1 MDSFLWFYDIAK
13 CFFLLCKKAL
23 SSLSFFPPKLDGGK
37 PCFWIHRCV
46 FVLIFGSITSLVLYC
61 RPSIKLTR
69 AALCRRTWV
78 LFFELIILP
87 LIFIF
92 IFKLLLLFFKFQLL
106 FCFGFFP
113 CQSHTCILLHHSC
126 HVPFLPLFIKCLL
139 IVEDRFIQ
147 LPGIFKIRTQ
157 TGRLSH
163 LS

>member
-13 CFFLLCKKAL
+13 CFFFLLCKKAL
-23 SSLSFFPPKLDGGK
+23 SSLSFFSPKLDGGK

-46 FVLIFGSITSLVLYC
+46 FVLFFGSITSLVLYC

-92 IFKLLLLFFKFQLL
+92 IFKLLLLLFFFFNFSFYFVL
-106 FCFGFFP
+106 FCFFP
-113 CQSHTCILLHHSC
+113 LPVTHLYTFAS
-126 HVPFLPLFIKCLL
+126 FLPCSFSPFVYQMSADCGGSLYSTAGNF
-139 IVEDRFIQ
+139 Q
-147 LPGIFKIRTQ
+147 N
-157 TGRLSH
+157 
-163 LS
+163 